1 MSCPRVPLLFAAVLA
16 VALPAVAF
24 AQSPS
29 PPPART
35 LELRFTPTART
46 QIAIWIEQPDGR
58 FLQTVKLT
66 ESVSRRGIGNRPGA
80 AQMNSGFR
88 WTYGRREGVL
98 PIWAHRRSAAPNAT
112 QFRRVIFQD
121 RRFEGDA
128 SQAETHI
135 STGDSSPDQYF
146 CLSFQLD
153 TTKKQALDAVSCATA
168 FNSDKG
174 RYIDPATDL
183 PAGYAEPAVVGG
195 QAMMRALDA
204 FSLYP
209 PRRDVSPC
217 CVDTPD
223 VANYVADSRA
233 VMPEIDTVSMATPPP
248 DMEQSILFTV
258 PDEWLDGSYVAWL
271 EVNVEGDY
279 NPTFNDQTYPTP
291 TAPAG
296 AWDSWAMQYGYPYRG
311 QPSVV
316 FQVPFVLGTPATT
329 GTVVAYGYGDV
340 DGFGL
345 TGGDVRPFMPGGA
358 ITDDPST
365 AATQGSGAD
374 RLRLTAM
381 APYRLQV
388 TVRDRKQCEMDT
400 APPVPGGMT
409 VAPVSNQRHSHE
421 WGHLQF
427 IVPETASPIS
437 SYEVKY
443 SKSEISPD
451 DMETFNAAMPAR
463 APTIDSQGLMVPTTL
478 ASGAEVEVDFGGMD
492 PLTKYWVAV
501 RAIDICNLPGP
512 YVVGT
517 LTTTR
522 VHYTQL
528 SGCFIATAAYGSPL
542 EPQVQALRTA
552 RDALRPRSVVVATA
566 TDLYYRS
573 SPAAAALL
581 GGSDVAKAVVRTLL
595 GPVIE
600 LARAATE

>member
-1 MSCPRVPLLFAAVLA
+1 
-16 VALPAVAF
+16 
-24 AQSPS
+24 
-29 PPPART
+29 
-35 LELRFTPTART
+35 
-46 QIAIWIEQPDGR
+46 
-58 FLQTVKLT
+58 
-66 ESVSRRGIGNRPGA
+66 
-80 AQMNSGFR
+80 
-88 WTYGRREGVL
+88 
-98 PIWAHRRSAAPNAT
+98 
-112 QFRRVIFQD
+112 
-121 RRFEGDA
+121 
-128 SQAETHI
+128 
-135 STGDSSPDQYF
+135 
-146 CLSFQLD
+146 
-153 TTKKQALDAVSCATA
+153 
-168 FNSDKG
+168 
-174 RYIDPATDL
+174 
-183 PAGYAEPAVVGG
+183 
-195 QAMMRALDA
+195 
-204 FSLYP
+204 
-209 PRRDVSPC
+209 
-217 CVDTPD
+217 
-223 VANYVADSRA
+223 
-233 VMPEIDTVSMATPPP
+233 
-248 DMEQSILFTV
+248 
-258 PDEWLDGSYVAWL
+258 
-271 EVNVEGDY
+271 
-279 NPTFNDQTYPTP
+279 
-291 TAPAG
+291 
-296 AWDSWAMQYGYPYRG
+296 
-311 QPSVV
+311 
-316 FQVPFVLGTPATT
+316 
-329 GTVVAYGYGDV
+329 
-340 DGFGL
+340 
-345 TGGDVRPFMPGGA
+345 
-358 ITDDPST
+358 
-365 AATQGSGAD
+365 
-374 RLRLTAM
+374 M

-451 DMETFNAAMPAR
+451 DMDTFNAAMPAR

-501 RAIDICNLPGP
+501 RAVDICNVPGP

-552 RDALRPRSVVVATA
+552 RDALRPRSVVAATA